1 MSSYLSKKIK
11 VIQKKIVGETTAL
24 AGSTTE
30 SLRNIELVKSLGLA
44 EQEIN
49 RKNNN
54 QHYMK
59 YIEQYKNEL
68 LLLIFQGLLVINFDE
83 EDDNDE
89 WGHALSAAC
98 CL

>member
-1 MSSYLSKKIK
+1 
-11 VIQKKIVGETTAL
+11 
-24 AGSTTE
+24 
-30 SLRNIELVKSLGLA
+30 
-44 EQEIN
+44 
-49 RKNNN
+49 
-54 QHYMK
+54 MK